1 MAKTMFD
8 NLNAIV
14 ANTLT
19 DSIKMIDIEELHN
32 SDDNFFEIN
41 RIEELADTILGQGG
55 VKDNLIVRPLET
67 GGYEIISGHRR
78 KAAVQQLIDRGEN
91 VSHYLPCL
99 VQEYTDENSKMLD
112 IILMNISARQIS
124 DAELWKSYETIDKI
138 LKEKK
143 SSGEKFGRVREK
155 LAEML
160 GVSPAQVGKM
170 QNIDKNAVSA
180 VKEAVEKGDI
190 SISTANE
197 IAKLDEDTQ
206 EQLAE
211 TDLSS
216 ITNKEVKKIAEKN
229 SVKWNG
235 VFAADIIK
243 NIFMK
248 WFDND
253 MLVNPKYIR
262 HINND
267 QLADLIRKSKRNSS
281 ISDGGVLILGQFDKI
296 IIKFDEVT
304 DYTEINNSDISEVEI
319 SWTMA
324 ARYIRTW
331 ISEMDLYEEYSGNSY
346 IKEEIDDDINDIE
359 DEQLTIGDETNE
371 EKVDTYINS
380 EVDADD
386 IDTPELEETT
396 SINDDNSDYDYD
408 ENDEDYE
415 ESTENTEIAETVS
428 DTADMTLSDFINKH
442 YFDLKSI
449 FTAYLS
455 MTDNPDEAELLE
467 NFQKLLYQSKKNENK
482 M

>member
-19 DSIKMIDIEELHN
+19 DSIKMIDIAELHN

-55 VKDNLIVRPLET
+55 VKDNLIVRPFET

-170 QNIDKNAVSA
+170 QNIDKYAVSA
-180 VKEAVEKGDI
+180 VKEAIENGNI

-197 IAKLDEDTQ
+197 IAKLDEDIQ

-211 TDLSS
+211 TDLSNV
-216 ITNKEVKKIAEKN
+216 THKEVKKIAEKK
-229 SVKWNG
+229 SIKWNG

-243 NIFMK
+243 NIFLK

-253 MLVNPKYIR
+253 MLINPKYIC
-262 HINND
+262 HITND

-281 ISDGGVLILGQFDKI
+281 ISDGGVLVVGQFDRI
-296 IIKFDEVT
+296 IVKFDEVT
-304 DYTEINNSDISEVEI
+304 DYKEINNSDISEIEI

-324 ARYIRTW
+324 ARYIRVW
-331 ISEMDLYEEYSGNSY
+331 VSEPDFYGINSNNDY
-346 IKEEIDDDINDIE
+346 DENLNDNIDDIE
-359 DEQLTIGDETNE
+359 DGQLTIDDETGENT
-371 EKVDTYINS
+371 VDIYINS
-380 EVDADD
+380 END
-386 IDTPELEETT
+386 IDDVDIPELKKTI
-396 SINDDNSDYDYD
+396 SNDDNSDYDY
-408 ENDEDYE
+408 EEDEDFEADE
-415 ESTENTEIAETVS
+415 EEIENTETIS
-428 DTADMTLSDFINKH
+428 DTTNMTLSDFINKH

-449 FTAYLS
+449 FAAYLS
-455 MTDNPDEAELLE
+455 MTNNPDEADLLE
-467 NFQKLLYQSKKNENK
+467 KFQKLLYQSKENENK

>member
-19 DSIKMIDIEELHN
+19 DSIKMIDIAELHN

-170 QNIDKNAVSA
+170 QNIDRYAVSA
-180 VKEAVEKGDI
+180 VKEAIENGNI

-197 IAKLDEDTQ
+197 IAKLNEDTQ

-211 TDLSS
+211 TDLSNV
-216 ITNKEVKKIAEKN
+216 THKEVKKIAEKK
-229 SVKWNG
+229 SIKWNG

-243 NIFMK
+243 NIFLK
-248 WFDND
+248 WFNND
-253 MLVNPKYIR
+253 MLVNPKYIC
-262 HINND
+262 HVTND

-281 ISDGGVLILGQFDKI
+281 ISDGGVLVLGQFDRI
-296 IIKFDEVT
+296 IVKFDEVT
-304 DYTEINNSDISEVEI
+304 DYKEINNSDISEIEI

-324 ARYIRTW
+324 ARYIRVW
-331 ISEMDLYEEYSGNSY
+331 VSEPDFYGINSNNDY
-346 IKEEIDDDINDIE
+346 DENINDNIDDIE
-359 DEQLTIGDETNE
+359 NGQLTIDDETDENT
-371 EKVDTYINS
+371 VDIYINS
-380 EVDADD
+380 EDDVDD
-386 IDTPELEETT
+386 IDTPELKKTIST
-396 SINDDNSDYDYD
+396 DDNSDYDYKEDD
-408 ENDEDYE
+408 EEDYE
-415 ESTENTEIAETVS
+415 EDEENTEIAETVS
-428 DTADMTLSDFINKH
+428 DTADITLSDFINKH

-455 MTDNPDEAELLE
+455 MTNNPDEAELLE
-467 NFQKLLYQSKKNENK
+467 KFQKLLYQSKENENK

>member
-19 DSIKMIDIEELHN
+19 DSIKMIDIAELHN

-55 VKDNLIVRPLET
+55 IKDNLIVRPLET

-170 QNIDKNAVSA
+170 QNIDRYAVSA
-180 VKEAVEKGDI
+180 VKEAIENGNI

-206 EQLAE
+206 EQLAK
-211 TDLSS
+211 TDLSNV
-216 ITNKEVKKIAEKN
+216 THKEVKKIAEKK
-229 SVKWNG
+229 SIKWNG

-243 NIFMK
+243 NIFLK

-253 MLVNPKYIR
+253 MLVNPKYIC
-262 HINND
+262 HVTND

-281 ISDGGVLILGQFDKI
+281 ISDGGVLVLGQFDRI
-296 IIKFDEVT
+296 IVKFDEVT
-304 DYTEINNSDISEVEI
+304 DYKEINNSDISEIEI

-324 ARYIRTW
+324 ARYIRVW
-331 ISEMDLYEEYSGNSY
+331 VSEPDFYGINSNNDY
-346 IKEEIDDDINDIE
+346 DENINDNIDDIE
-359 DEQLTIGDETNE
+359 NGQLTIDDETDENT
-371 EKVDTYINS
+371 VDIYINS
-380 EVDADD
+380 KDDVDD
-386 IDTPELEETT
+386 IDTPELKKTI
-396 SINDDNSDYDYD
+396 SNDDNSDYDYKEDD
-408 ENDEDYE
+408 EEDYE
-415 ESTENTEIAETVS
+415 EDEENTEIAETVS
-428 DTADMTLSDFINKH
+428 DTADITLSDFINKH

-455 MTDNPDEAELLE
+455 MTNNPDEAELLE
-467 NFQKLLYQSKKNENK
+467 KFQKLLYQSKENENK